1 MVREAPDLLS
11 GGSAT
16 YSTEQIAKGAHHGQ
30 SGLPCSGRAASGIY
44 WVDAHAPRG
53 TSESPTRGKCK
64 GTHASGAAMKP
75 EGTPVKQLVAQLA
88 SQAGRRLVRRVYS
101 PSGRADRPCV
111 LGIALCRDL
120 AEVAQAARSARVAL
134 GWPSDHTSQATG
146 GAVGVP
152 GGMPASS
159 PCLLAQR
166 ASRLAMC
173 VLVIALCRDLAE
185 DAQAA
190 RSA

>member
-1 MVREAPDLLS
+1 MVREAPDLLF

-16 YSTEQIAKGAHHGQ
+16 CSTEQIAKGAHDEQ

-44 WVDAHAPRG
+44 WVDAHAPCG

-64 GTHASGAAMKP
+64 GTHVSGAAMKP
-75 EGTPVKQLVAQLA
+75 DGTPVKQLVAQLA
-88 SQAGRRLVRRVYS
+88 SQAGCRPVRRVYS

-120 AEVAQAARSARVAL
+120 AEDAQAARSARVAL
-134 GWPSDHTSQATG
+134 GWPSNHTSQATG

-166 ASRLAMC
+166 TSRQAMC
-173 VLVIALCRDLAE
+173 ACDSTL
-185 DAQAA
+185 
-190 RSA
+190 